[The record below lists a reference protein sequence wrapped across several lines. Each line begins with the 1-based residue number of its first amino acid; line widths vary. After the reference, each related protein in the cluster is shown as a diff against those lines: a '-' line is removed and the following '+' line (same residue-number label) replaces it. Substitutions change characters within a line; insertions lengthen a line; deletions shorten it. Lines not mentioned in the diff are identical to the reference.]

1 MPPVYPTIPSS
12 EQWEKDSSTLL
23 SRRADDKLLVQ
34 IDKAI
39 ADLPFEGNDD
49 LSRDQIKYAQN
60 DVACD
65 LFFLVDH
72 WLKTFRTARGADKR
86 REPAMQALYRCVAQ
100 HLCGIFDCTINVLPM
115 MLERFFGRSLTAHG
129 AQIDGV
135 SNAAKYLD
143 RAEREQFKLHWKN
156 GLAYRWSLG
165 KLVLV
170 DSRDKEINLTRV
182 GNEFAGYVM
191 SMTRDFYMAAHFD
204 GHRGTGHRANFYHS
218 SYLAGGTVMCAG
230 SLRIDKGKVT
240 GVMTD
245 SGHYQPDPSHV
256 VNVLRALRMHGVDLC
271 HVIVRDHEDRPLEVE
286 ADVFVNNDGSWGQI
300 LERGRSNLINLTR
313 TGLKHR
319 ELGDTIVMLWK
330 DGVRRGIWRDD
341 EQGLELF
348 VGIFLQM
355 WHNPVNGKNTF
366 AGVTSE
372 YVLTALGRERSGRKQ
387 KMDRELLAEWEQ
399 YLRDTKAP
407 PRGDTIMAFVVALK
421 LKRSHAFHRWPDT
434 ALADHVR
441 QLLATNGRAVAG

>member
-1 MPPVYPTIPSS
+1 MPPVYPTIPTS

-23 SRRADDKLLVQ
+23 SRRADDKLLLQ
-34 IDKAI
+34 IDQAI
-39 ADLPFEGNDD
+39 ADFPFEGNDD
-49 LSRDQIKYAQN
+49 LSRGQIEYAQN
-60 DVACD
+60 DVACE
-65 LFFLVDH
+65 LFFLVDY

-86 REPAMQALYRCVAQ
+86 REPAMQALYRCVAH
-100 HLCGIFDCTINVLPM
+100 HLCAVFDCTINVLPM
-115 MLERFFGRSLTAHG
+115 QLEHHFGRSLTAHG
-129 AQIDGV
+129 AQIDAV

-156 GLAYRWSLG
+156 GLAYRWSSG
-165 KLVLV
+165 KLVLA

-191 SMTRDFYMAAHFD
+191 SMSREFYMAAHFD

-218 SYLAGGTVMCAG
+218 SYLAGGTVACAG

-256 VNVLRALRMHGVDLC
+256 VNVLRTLRMHGVDLS
-271 HVIVRDHEDRPLEVE
+271 HVIVRNHEDQPLQVE

-319 ELGDTIVMLWK
+319 ELGETIVMLWK
-330 DGVRRGIWRDD
+330 DGVRRGTWRDD

-355 WHNPVNGKNTF
+355 WHNPANGKNTF
-366 AGVTSE
+366 AGVTSD
-372 YVLTALGRERSGRKQ
+372 YVVTALGRERSQRKQ
-387 KMDRELLAEWEQ
+387 KMDRELFAAWQEWAGRQ
-399 YLRDTKAP
+399 KAS
-407 PRGDTIMAFVVALK
+407 GGTGTIAAFVRDLK
-421 LKRSHAFHRWPDT
+421 QKRQRAFHRRPDA
-434 ALADHVR
+434 ALAEHVK
-441 QLLATNGRAVAG
+441 QVLQANGSAVAG